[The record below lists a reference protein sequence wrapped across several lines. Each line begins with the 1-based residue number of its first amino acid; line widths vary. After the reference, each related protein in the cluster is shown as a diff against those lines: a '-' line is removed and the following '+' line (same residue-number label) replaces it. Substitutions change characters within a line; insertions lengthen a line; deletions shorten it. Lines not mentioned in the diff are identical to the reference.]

1 MMHYH
6 LYANDREQ
14 AIALTRQEHPHAIIG
29 EAQLDEVWQN
39 PHRWRVEVFGTSKTL
54 DVDAARGV
62 GFVFATGDGAGARG
76 LKNLNQ

>member
-54 DVDAARGV
+54 DVDFIDYEQAEAKQPDV
-62 GFVFATGDGAGARG
+62 
-76 LKNLNQ
+76 LPL